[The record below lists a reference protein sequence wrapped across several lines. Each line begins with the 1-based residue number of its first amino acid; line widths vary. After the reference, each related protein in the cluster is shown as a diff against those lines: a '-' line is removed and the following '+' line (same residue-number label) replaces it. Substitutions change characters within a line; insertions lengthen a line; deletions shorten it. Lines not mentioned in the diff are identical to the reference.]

1 MSDSKRFAVI
11 PLILVLVVLAVF
23 STVFGP
29 RFIASSAEDV
39 ARTATYEGVYARI
52 GNPVLNELIAPVV
65 SNNCIYKHKYKTIP
79 MSESWVKS
87 LLRSGFLSTEEL
99 ERVQAELEATD
110 FVSCATAFEL
120 TRDISVR
127 TLRAE
132 EAARNN

>member
-1 MSDSKRFAVI
+1 M
-11 PLILVLVVLAVF
+11 
-23 STVFGP
+23 
-29 RFIASSAEDV
+29 
-39 ARTATYEGVYARI
+39 
-52 GNPVLNELIAPVV
+52 
-65 SNNCIYKHKYKTIP
+65 
-79 MSESWVKS
+79 KS

-99 ERVQAELEATD
+99 ERIQAELEAKD

>member
-1 MSDSKRFAVI
+1 MSDSKRMAMILLIAV
-11 PLILVLVVLAVF
+11 VVVVSVF
-23 STVFGP
+23 SVVVGP
-29 RFIASSAEDV
+29 RFIVSSAENV
-39 ARTATYEGVYARI
+39 TRTATYEGVYARV

-99 ERVQAELEATD
+99 ERIQAELEAKD